1 MRKEEKFDNLEEL
14 KNQIG
19 IDEANAKKLLKEL

>member
-14 KNQIG
+14 KKQISM
-19 IDEANAKKLLKEL
+19 DEVNARKLLKV

>member
-14 KNQIG
+14 KKQIS
-19 IDEANAKKLLKEL
+19 IDEVNAKKLLMG